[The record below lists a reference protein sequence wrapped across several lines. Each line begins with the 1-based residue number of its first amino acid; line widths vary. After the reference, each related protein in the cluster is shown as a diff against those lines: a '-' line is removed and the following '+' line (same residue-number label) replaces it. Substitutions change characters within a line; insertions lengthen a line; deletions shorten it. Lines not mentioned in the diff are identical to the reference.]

1 MSNFKLLSENMIEQN
16 LNKTILLGAG
26 IIAVSIIFSAM
37 LIKMDSVNF
46 NITTQAVGIKPSATT
61 TAPTT
66 VATTVATTT
75 AETTTTEKSLKADCD
90 PCFDYFEFIDCVDGV
105 LRIKNGG
112 SPITVSEVRG
122 GIHQMEDKNP
132 SYMPNAIITIKGI
145 EKTGNQEI
153 EIEYWMNNEQHLDV
167 ATIIN

>member
-1 MSNFKLLSENMIEQN
+1 MIEQN

-75 AETTTTEKSLKADCD
+75 EETTTTEQSLKAVCKA
-90 PCFDYFEFIDCVDGV
+90 PCFQYFEYIDCVDGV

-112 SPITVSEVRG
+112 SPITISEVRG
-122 GIHQMEDKNP
+122 GIHEMKNDNP
-132 SYMPNAIITIKGI
+132 SYMPLAIITI
-145 EKTGNQEI
+145 TGVPTTGTQEV
-153 EIEYWMNNEQHLDV
+153 EINYWLNNELYLDA

>member
-1 MSNFKLLSENMIEQN
+1 LIEQN
-16 LNKTILLGAG
+16 LNKTILLSAG

-37 LIKMDSVNF
+37 LIKMDKISF
-46 NITTQAVGIKPSATT
+46 NITSQAVGVKPSVTT
-61 TAPTT
+61 TAATT

-75 AETTTTEKSLKADCD
+75 AETTTTEKSLKAVCKA
-90 PCFDYFEFIDCVDGV
+90 PCFEYFEYIDCIDGV

-122 GIHQMEDKNP
+122 GIHQMKNDNP
-132 SYMPNAIITIKGI
+132 SYMPLATITI
-145 EKTGNQEI
+145 TGVPTTGTQEI
-153 EIEYWMNNEQHLDV
+153 EINYFNLGLNNELYLDT